1 MRSKLQPVIYLISM
15 LVAAAASNGAL
26 HKFLQ
31 TGTTIGGGG
40 RVFS

>member
-1 MRSKLQPVIYLISM
+1 MRSKLRTATYVISM